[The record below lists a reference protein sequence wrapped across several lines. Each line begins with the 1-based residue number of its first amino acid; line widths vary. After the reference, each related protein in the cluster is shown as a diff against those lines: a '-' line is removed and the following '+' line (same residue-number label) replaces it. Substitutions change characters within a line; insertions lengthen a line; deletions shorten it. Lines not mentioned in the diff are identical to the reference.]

1 MATGQ
6 TARQYYEER
15 EARRRERREEERRR
29 WLRRVREAVS
39 EVARR
44 HAGVKR
50 VYLFGSLTRPG
61 RFRTDSD
68 IDVAVECDSP
78 EAESAFWRE
87 LEHALEREVD
97 MRPWGE
103 VAGFVRGW
111 EEVYGREGPSSGE

>member
-1 MATGQ
+1 MATGR

-29 WLRRVREAVS
+29 WLQRVREAVS

-44 HAGVKR
+44 HAGVRR

-68 IDVAVECDSP
+68 IDVAVESDSP

-87 LEHALEREVD
+87 LEHALGREVD
-97 MRPWGE
+97 VRPWSE
-103 VAGFVRGW
+103 VAGLVSGW
-111 EEVYGREGPSSGE
+111 EEVYGRESSPSGK